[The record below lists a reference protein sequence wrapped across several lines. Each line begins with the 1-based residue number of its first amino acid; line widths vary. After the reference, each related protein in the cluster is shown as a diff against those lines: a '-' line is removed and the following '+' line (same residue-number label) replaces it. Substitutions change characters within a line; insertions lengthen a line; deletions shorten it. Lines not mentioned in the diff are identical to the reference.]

1 MRQPRAVLRLATA
14 SAAVLLAATACGGDT
29 EPAAREASPTAAAS
43 ASPTGAASPAGSSG
57 PGGGPTATASPS
69 SSTAGTTTGGA
80 TSAPRRTTPATAP
93 SGAGKP
99 AARQAT
105 APGDYLFD
113 STGTFSVGGAPQ
125 PVDGTST
132 LTVDPVVAGTQHS
145 VLEGEQGRTEQ
156 DVLVR
161 ENGTYLG
168 RLQISNPGFD
178 KAFELEPAEVLVPA
192 PATVGKRWSWAA
204 TSTDGKTRATQNS
217 EVVRTETVTIGG
229 KAVVTQVVQT
239 TLRLS
244 GDISYTGQVTTHY
257 AESLHLAV
265 KERTKGSG
273 TVQGFAFS
281 MDVTA
286 TARSTTPA

>member
-1 MRQPRAVLRLATA
+1 MRPSRTALRLAA
-14 SAAVLLAATACGGDT
+14 VSAAALLAASGCGGDA
-29 EPAAREASPTAAAS
+29 EPAAR
-43 ASPTGAASPAGSSG
+43 GAAPTSG
-57 PGGGPTATASPS
+57 TTTAPVPSGTATAAP
-69 SSTAGTTTGGA
+69 TAGATARTATSAPAATTGGA
-80 TSAPRRTTPATAP
+80 SSLPRRTTPATAP

-105 APGDYLFD
+105 APGDYLYD
-113 STGTFSVGGAPQ
+113 SSGTFSLGGAPQ

-132 LTVDPVVAGTQHS
+132 LTVDPAVAGTQHS

-168 RLQISNPGFD
+168 RLQISNAGFD
-178 KAFELEPAEVLVPA
+178 KAFELEPAVVLVPS
-192 PATVGKRWSWAA
+192 PATVGTTWSWAA

-217 EVVRTETVTIGG
+217 EVVRSETVTIGG
-229 KAVVTQVVQT
+229 RPVATQVVQT

-244 GDISYTGQVTTHY
+244 GDISYTGQITTYY

-273 TVQGFAFS
+273 TAQGFAFS